1 MYIIKATS
9 PTDAWLQSHRYLL
22 DSGNK
27 KVMNE
32 SINMV
37 VEIEDNFDTDKT
49 FDSTFREIFGDDRI
63 DYASSVTFVPPK
75 QHPFMEG
82 LQYQLNETSVKW
94 NKTYWG

>member
-1 MYIIKATS
+1 MNIIKATS

-37 VEIEDNFDTDKT
+37 VEIEDNFDIDKT
-49 FDSTFREIFGDDRI
+49 FDSTFREIF
-63 DYASSVTFVPPK
+63 
-75 QHPFMEG
+75 H
-82 LQYQLNETSVKW
+82 LNNIHLWMGYSI
-94 NKTYWG
+94 NKIIYL

>member
-1 MYIIKATS
+1 MHIIKATS

-27 KVMNE
+27 DVMNE
-32 SINMV
+32 SINMT
-37 VEIEDNFDTDKT
+37 VEIEDNFDIDET
-49 FDSTFREIFGDDRI
+49 FDSTFRGIFGDDRI

-75 QHPFMEG
+75 QHPFMSG
-82 LQYQLNETSVKW
+82 LQYQQNDISAKW